1 MNKIFRVIWNHAQQA
16 WVVVS
21 EVYDALLGKALD

>member
-1 MNKIFRVIWNHAQQA
+1 MNKIFSVIWSHAQQA

-21 EVYDALLGKALD
+21 E

>member
-1 MNKIFRVIWNHAQQA
+1 IFSVIWSHAQQA

-21 EVYDALLGKALD
+21 ELVKSHTKTST

>member
-1 MNKIFRVIWNHAQQA
+1 MNKIFRVIWSHAQQA

-21 EVYDALLGKALD
+21 E